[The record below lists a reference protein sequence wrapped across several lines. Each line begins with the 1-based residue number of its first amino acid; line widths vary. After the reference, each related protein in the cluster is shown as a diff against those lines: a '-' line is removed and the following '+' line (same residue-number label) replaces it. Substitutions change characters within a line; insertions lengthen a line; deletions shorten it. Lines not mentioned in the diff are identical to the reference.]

1 MNNDLRLEK
10 NRLDAQIGEM
20 EQIYKTECQTTQY
33 LTESL
38 EREVES
44 RLQLEAELR
53 ALKQKLQQRRG
64 GFLKK
69 AIGFYD
75 CTNF

>member
-1 MNNDLRLEK
+1 MEK

-64 GFLKK
+64 GFWFLKK